1 MGALGRLAGQV
12 REESG
17 EEDGPEEHHRTGPGA
32 TLISPAP
39 SPLASGGPSHPRP
52 RAVIFDMDGLL
63 VDSERTTR
71 TVWQAATSECGFTLT
86 DETYL
91 TLIGLGA
98 DEAEQVLAR
107 QFGDGFAI
115 PAFRERRLTRMDAL
129 LASGGAPF
137 KPGAQAIVSW
147 VAARGLPLGLATS
160 SRRSEV
166 RERLGDLTDL
176 FTTITT
182 RDNAAR
188 GKPHPDIFLA
198 AAVSLGVPP
207 AECLAIED
215 SFAGVR
221 AATAAGMPVIMV
233 PDLAPPTAEIAT
245 LAAAVYASLVEVQ
258 TALARSW
265 DAAPPPSD

>member
-1 MGALGRLAGQV
+1 
-12 REESG
+12 
-17 EEDGPEEHHRTGPGA
+17 
-32 TLISPAP
+32 
-39 SPLASGGPSHPRP
+39 
-52 RAVIFDMDGLL
+52 MDGLL

-71 TVWQAATSECGFTLT
+71 TVWQASTSDCGFALT

-98 DEAEQVLAR
+98 EEAEQVLAR
-107 QFGDGFAI
+107 QFGEGFAI
-115 PAFRERRLTRMDAL
+115 PTFRERRLARMQTL
-129 LASGGAPF
+129 LESGGAPF
-137 KPGAQAIVSW
+137 KPGARAIVAW
-147 VAARGLPLGLATS
+147 VASLGLPIGLATS

-198 AAVSLGVPP
+198 AAASLGVPP

-221 AATAAGMPVIMV
+221 AATAAGMTVIMV
-233 PDLAPPTAEIAT
+233 PDLAPPTVEIAN
-245 LAAAVYASLVEVQ
+245 LAAAVYASLVDLQ
-258 TALARSW
+258 TALSRSW
-265 DAAPPPSD
+265 NAPPPVAE